1 MNYKI
6 NKMKNIKYIIG
17 LFLSIA
23 LFTSCDKVTHEF
35 GDLVAP
41 SNVTLVA
48 EVVGQDDEHPYGDG
62 TGTVN
67 FTATANDVITYKF
80 VYNGA
85 ESMAPSGIKS
95 YNFGKTG
102 TFKYTVTVV
111 AIGVAGNTSS
121 TSVEVEVLALYAPP
135 ADLLTMLTANGS
147 RTWRIASEMSGH
159 FGVGPTDADSPIW
172 WAADPL
178 DKDGLGAYDDRMVFN
193 ADGSF
198 TYITNGDVYGKADP
212 LSADFDGDQGL
223 TPNGDAEFVNYP
235 TGDFTDSWSLSAPGG
250 QETLT
255 FASKGFHGFYVGG
268 DHSYAIISR
277 SANEMHLR
285 TVGADGNGWFG
296 ILIAVD

>member
-1 MNYKI
+1 
-6 NKMKNIKYIIG
+6 MKKLKYIIG

-23 LFTSCDKVTHEF
+23 LFTSCEKVTHEF

-48 EVVGQDDEHPYGDG
+48 EVLGQDDAHPYGDG
-62 TGTVN
+62 TGVVN

-80 VYNGA
+80 IYDGA
-85 ESMAPSGIKS
+85 ESMAPAGTKT

-111 AIGVAGNTSS
+111 AIGVAGATSS
-121 TSVEVEVLALYAPP
+121 ATVEVEVLALYAPP
-135 ADLLTMLTANGS
+135 ADLLTMLTANSS
-147 RTWRIASEMSGH
+147 RTWRVASEMAGH
-159 FGVGPTDADSPIW
+159 FGVGPADSPDPIW
-172 WAADPL
+172 WAAGPL
-178 DKDGLGAYDDRMVFN
+178 DKDGLGAYDDTMVFN
-193 ADGSF
+193 SDGTF
-198 TYITNGDVYGKADP
+198 TYITNGDIYGKEDP
-212 LSADFDGDQGL
+212 VSADFGGDQGL
-223 TPNGDAEFVNYP
+223 TPNGDGEFVNFP
-235 TGDFTDSWSLSAPGG
+235 AADFTDTWSLSAPGG

-285 TVGADGNGWFG
+285 TKGADGLGWFA
-296 ILIAVD
+296 ILVAVD